1 MLLTFL
7 ASAEPVIQD
16 RAHIEARAKKTEGT
30 GWNKRSAGIR
40 EEQEC
45 SVRSVSMTET
55 HYVHAGKCH
64 HETHYVMIV
73 L

>member
-16 RAHIEARAKKTEGT
+16 RAHTSESKENRRDEVGIKDQQEPER
-30 GWNKRSAGIR
+30 NKS
-40 EEQEC
+40 
-45 SVRSVSMTET
+45 SLRSVSMTET
-55 HYVHAGKCH
+55 HYGHAGKCH
-64 HETHYVMIV
+64 HETHYVTIV